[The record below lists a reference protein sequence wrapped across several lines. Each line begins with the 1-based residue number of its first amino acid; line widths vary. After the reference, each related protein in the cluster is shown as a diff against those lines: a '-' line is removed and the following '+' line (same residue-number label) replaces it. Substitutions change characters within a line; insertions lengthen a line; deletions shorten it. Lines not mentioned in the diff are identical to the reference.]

1 MSYELSRTPDKKKVR
16 FKKSPQRRTIIQAA
30 SAEGFPEADLN
41 SSIALSSFRSDYY
54 EQRISPSDK
63 KKPYKGSIFKN
74 MEDPREFEFIQVPL
88 PP

>member
-1 MSYELSRTPDKKKVR
+1 MR
-16 FKKSPQRRTIIQAA
+16 FKKSPKKRIIIQAA
-30 SAEGFPEADLN
+30 SAEGFPEGDLN

-54 EQRISPSDK
+54 EQRITPTDK